1 MSRHR
6 RKRGQMVRTLGWADW
21 YFRRLDENLSILDVV
36 KFGTIDFK
44 LAGLLWL
51 LMEHRASVIVAAG
64 PVWAGK
70 TTLFHAM
77 LDFLRPE
84 IEQVSLRGYEED
96 FKSLGT
102 EKPENTYLI
111 TEEISNHSYEY
122 LWGYQAIKAFECIP
136 RGYALG
142 GTMHARNIREVAYV
156 LNALRVPSQQIAS
169 LSAVITLQVTHG
181 KYYSD
186 EPIRY
191 VDTVSTLNLTKEGLV
206 AQFLARRHLP
216 DEKFTYPP
224 ERDLHNIL
232 FNKFTVKYESISSEI
247 ETRGQFLSQLRD
259 KGICSRE
266 AVKKAISEYYQSQL
280 P

>member
-1 MSRHR
+1 
-6 RKRGQMVRTLGWADW
+6 MVRTLGWADW
-21 YFRRLDENLSILDVV
+21 YFRRVDENLSILDVV
-36 KFGTIDFK
+36 KFGTIDYK

-84 IEQVSLRGYEED
+84 IEQVSLAGYQED
-96 FKSLGT
+96 FKSLGS
-102 EKPENTYLI
+102 EKPENTYLV

-122 LWGYQAIKAFECIP
+122 LWGYQVIKAFECINK
-136 RGYALG
+136 GYALG
-142 GTMHARNIREVAYV
+142 GTTHARNIREVAYV
-156 LNALRVPSQQIAS
+156 LNALGVPLQQIAS
-169 LSAVITLQVTHG
+169 LGAVVTLQVTRG
-181 KYYSD
+181 KYYDD

-191 VDTVSTLNLTKEGLV
+191 VDSVSTLDLTKEGLI
-206 AQFLARRHLP
+206 AHILARRNLP

-224 ERDLHNIL
+224 ELDLHNIL
-232 FNKFTVKYESISSEI
+232 FNKLAVKYESISSEI

-259 KGICSRE
+259 KGVFSRG
-266 AVKKAISEYYQSQL
+266 AVKKAISEYYRSQL